1 MSTAMNTGA
10 SADILRPAPPP
21 DRSLKGRATAWG
33 MDHIDGIFRL
43 LRNVWPIPSY
53 GKFAMVTRFDDVQE
67 VMSRSEVFVNPYKEK
82 LDVIMGGHP
91 FFLAITETEE
101 YTRDTT
107 NMRMVVRREDIE
119 QRLTCAT
126 AAQAE
131 SLVAA
136 SNGRIEIVDMVRSVT
151 FDVLCDYFGTPGPAD
166 ADLRVWAT
174 RLFEFQFADPANDPA
189 LRAEVDVYA
198 PKLRAY
204 VDSVIAARRQQALTG
219 GIRDDVLG
227 RCLVLQAA
235 GAPGM
240 DDATI
245 RTNLVGFI
253 VGGLPQPPMV
263 APQAMEQ
270 LLRRPD
276 ALAMAQE
283 AARQNDDL
291 RLAGLVF
298 EAMRFDPLTP
308 GLLRNAA
315 EDYVVAA
322 GSWRSHKIRKGT
334 TVVAAT
340 RSAMHD
346 GRRVPQPERFNAER
360 RPYQYMHFGY
370 GLHTCFGLHINL
382 ALLPLML
389 KPVLQR
395 SGLKRADGPDGHL
408 AKRGIFADR
417 LVLTFDPS

>member
-1 MSTAMNTGA
+1 
-10 SADILRPAPPP
+10 
-21 DRSLKGRATAWG
+21 
-33 MDHIDGIFRL
+33 MDHIDGVFRI
-43 LRNVWPIPSY
+43 LRNLWPIPSF
-53 GKFAMVTRFDDVQE
+53 GKLALVTRFDDVQE
-67 VMSRSEVFVNPYKEK
+67 VLSRSDVFVNPYKEK

-91 FFLAITETEE
+91 FFLAMTESEE

-119 QRLTCAT
+119 QRLTSAT
-126 AAQAE
+126 AARSE
-131 SLVAA
+131 NLVAA
-136 SNGRIEIVDMVRSVT
+136 SDGRIEIVDLVRSVT
-151 FDVLCDYFGTPGPAD
+151 FDVLCDYFGTPEPAD

-174 RLFEFQFADPANDPA
+174 RLFEFQFADQANDPA

-198 PKLRAY
+198 PKLRAH
-204 VDSVIAARRQQALTG
+204 VDSLIAGRRQQSPRG
-219 GIRDDVLG
+219 GRGDGLGDDAGDDVLG
-227 RCLVLQAA
+227 RCLVLQAT

-245 RTNLVGFI
+245 RTNLIGFI

-291 RLAGLVF
+291 RLAALLF

-322 GSWRSHKIRKGT
+322 GTWRSHKISKGT
-334 TVVAAT
+334 TVVAGT

-346 GRRVPQPERFNAER
+346 GRRVPEPERFNADR

-408 AKRGIFADR
+408 TKRGIFADR
-417 LVLTFDPS
+417 LVLRFDPK